1 MRKKL
6 LAVTIFAACCSLNMY
21 ADEETSEIVVEN
33 AQETEVQDENVPEVI
48 DEEVVE
54 DSDGVQKVATPLKV
68 IGDLSKFKTKSS
80 SASYQALS
88 IELPEEGDGSQASIY
103 NLSGKEV
110 GKTVLS
116 YPETEVEVAST
127 TGVYILSIAKDG
139 EILYN
144 TKDVIK

>member
-1 MRKKL
+1 M
-6 LAVTIFAACCSLNMY
+6 
-21 ADEETSEIVVEN
+21 
-33 AQETEVQDENVPEVI
+33 
-48 DEEVVE
+48 
-54 DSDGVQKVATPLKV
+54 
-68 IGDLSKFKTKSS
+68 
-80 SASYQALS
+80 S

-144 TKDVIK
+144 TKVVIK